1 MKTTSLVTILTLLAC
16 FGSQVLFAEEKAKV
30 DFAREVLP
38 ILSNKCFVCHG
49 PDTKKKAVSY
59 THLTLPT
66 SDLV

>member
-38 ILSNKCFVCHG
+38 ILSLIHI
-49 PDTKKKAVSY
+49 
-59 THLTLPT
+59 
-66 SDLV
+66 